1 MNAKSLVSLF
11 MLLVLGAAWLAAA
24 PKDQAPVTDDTIT
37 DAVRRKLANDAVVK
51 GGAFDVDVKGGVV
64 TMRGKVERE
73 KQKNRA
79 TKIVRKVK
87 GVKSVDNQ
95 LTIVGKD
102 AAR

>member
-1 MNAKSLVSLF
+1 MNAKSLVSFF
-11 MLLVLGAAWLAAA
+11 MLLLLGAAWLVAA
-24 PKDQAPVTDDTIT
+24 PKDHPPVTDDTVT
-37 DAVRRKLANDAVVK
+37 DTVRRKLANDPVVK

-64 TMRGKVERE
+64 TMRGKVEME

-95 LTIVGKD
+95 LTVIGKG
-102 AAR
+102 AR